1 MRIQL
6 ISVLASLVFLGFI
19 FELIRRSKLHT
30 AYAILWL
37 LTGLLFLGFA
47 VWRRALD
54 HLGGL
59 VGIAY
64 SPTALL
70 LVMIFGLVLILIQFS
85 VVVST
90 QADQIR
96 QLSQQLG
103 LLSLEI
109 RKLEQRQGN
118 AVD

>member
-6 ISVLASLVFLGFI
+6 ISIVASLGFLVFI
-19 FELIRRSKLHT
+19 FELIRRSKLHA

-37 LTGLLFLGFA
+37 VTGFTFLGFA

-54 HLGGL
+54 HLGSL

-70 LVMIFGLVLILIQFS
+70 LVMILGLFLILIQFS

-103 LLSLEI
+103 LLNLQI
-109 RKLEQRQGN
+109 RKLEQSQGD
-118 AVD
+118 ALD